1 MRSLLVDY
9 DVTIA
14 IVVTTLVSYTWTV
27 ASSQVERI
35 TLPADISPT
44 CYHESPSGAGPATI
58 ACLATHE
65 HSGASIPH
73 RPWTPSFEHSSFTLW
88 AVALISAIPITFF
101 FYMDQNIS
109 SCCASCR
116 KCI

>member
-65 HSGASIPH
+65 HKNWCNLPSRAFPTAEIPSQGAQ
-73 RPWTPSFEHSSFTLW
+73 RGE
-88 AVALISAIPITFF
+88 
-101 FYMDQNIS
+101 
-109 SCCASCR
+109 
-116 KCI
+116 